1 MAKLPNGLLGAPS
14 GKVGPVV
21 ACTWKG
27 QPYLRSLPR
36 KRSGTPSEATLRNRG
51 NFSLIHYWLKPLLE
65 VVREGFKDY
74 SVSNFGINAAKSVLT
89 KRGLVKNGNDSYV
102 DPSLVLL
109 SFGDL
114 PLSDSMEVEL
124 QGNELLFSWD
134 PATGTGMNGRDQA
147 MLVAYDP
154 GKKEANYVVNGNF
167 RMNGSDR
174 LKLVKSGTYHL
185 YAAFLAHDRSR
196 QSESICLGSVE
207 YNNGTGE

>member
-36 KRSGTPSEATLRNRG
+36 ERSGPPSEATLQNREK
-51 NFSLIHYWLKPLLE
+51 FALMHYWLKPLLE
-65 VVREGFKDY
+65 VVREGFRDY
-74 SVSNFGINAAKSVLT
+74 SVSNFGINAAKSVLNR
-89 KRGLVKNGNDSYV
+89 RGLVKNGTDLHI
-102 DPSLVLL
+102 DPTQVLL
-109 SFGDL
+109 SSGDL
-114 PLSDSMEVEL
+114 PLSNSLEAVLQDNEVI
-124 QGNELLFSWD
+124 FSWA
-134 PATGTGMNGRDQA
+134 PTTGTGMNGRDQA

-154 GKKEANYVVNGNF
+154 SQKEARYVVNGNF

-196 QSESICLGSVE
+196 QSESIYLGSVA
-207 YNNGTGE
+207 YNNGSGE